1 MYSSEHTEV
10 SEKGNSATWDVNSVT
25 SNDFQSMITSAFSLK
40 LSEKENE
47 QQEFVYLLLYL
58 T

>member
-1 MYSSEHTEV
+1 MYSSEDTEV

>member
-40 LSEKENE
+40 LSEKEN
-47 QQEFVYLLLYL
+47 